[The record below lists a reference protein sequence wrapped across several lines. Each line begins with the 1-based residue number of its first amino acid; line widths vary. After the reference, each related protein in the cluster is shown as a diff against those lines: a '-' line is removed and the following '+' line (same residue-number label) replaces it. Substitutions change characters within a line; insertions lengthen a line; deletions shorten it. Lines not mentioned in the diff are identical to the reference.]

1 MANNS
6 PLVPARTLTVQ
17 PDANATVK
25 DQKRYQLPDDYNAQQ
40 TNQAL
45 DQTHER
51 INKIVVEAAAL
62 ADLSILATGSTLVQA
77 VAAIQVAQARINAF
91 GAILRQSGLL
101 KSS

>member
-1 MANNS
+1 MANNA
-6 PLVPARTLTVQ
+6 PLVASRALTVQ

-45 DQTHER
+45 DQVHER

-62 ADLSILATGSTLVQA
+62 ADLDSATAT
-77 VAAIQVAQARINAF
+77 AAQCATRLNAF
-91 GAILRQSGLL
+91 GEILRQSGLL